1 MAGGTAE
8 MAVGQAPLHI
18 IPMGLEHLPM
28 VLEMER
34 CAYPDPWTLGMY
46 RMELENAHSHLFV
59 LLLEGE
65 LAGYAGF
72 WLVLDEAH
80 ITRVTIAEAYRGR
93 GHGRTLMTHLM
104 QSAYD
109 LGAALARLE
118 VRESNMPARRMYE
131 GLGFETEGK
140 RLGYYQRTNENAVLM
155 CRRF

>member
-1 MAGGTAE
+1 MADGE
-8 MAVGQAPLHI
+8 SPLFI
-18 IPMGLEHLPM
+18 TPMRVEHLPM

-34 CAYPDPWTLGMY
+34 LSYPEPWTLGMY

-59 LLLEGE
+59 SLLDGDV
-65 LAGYAGF
+65 AGYAGF

-80 ITRVTIAEAYRGR
+80 ITRVTVAEACRGC
-93 GHGRTLMTHLM
+93 GHGRVLMGFLM
-104 QSAYD
+104 RKAFD

-131 GLGFETEGK
+131 SLGFETEGK
-140 RLGYYQRTNENAVLM
+140 RVGYYQRTNENAVLM